1 MNKGYPIA
9 SSEHIAHTKSELN
22 KGKKNYAIKNYKM
35 HYKILFDIII
45 CIKTE
50 KLALRPI

>member
-22 KGKKNYAIKNYKM
+22 KGKKNYAIKKDKMQYKS
-35 HYKILFDIII
+35 LFDMSI
-45 CIKTE
+45 CIKTV